1 MSYSRRQL
9 YALGETLGECVT
21 RKEGGRVIY
30 GGGDSGGGGGGGGGN
45 QTQTSYQYALQPEMV
60 PYAQDILGKTQTLTA
75 ANYTPYQGQRI
86 ADFTPL
92 QNQAMGQIAG
102 QQVAGQ
108 VGAGSELAGGAGMYG
123 LGAQSNYQNMA
134 TNPYAVQAYMSPYQ
148 QNVVDYQKS
157 QALRDFQMAQPMRNA
172 AAVSKGAFGGT
183 RQALVDAEAQRN
195 LNSQLQGIQATGT
208 QSAYQDAMRNM
219 QFGTQTGLAGA
230 QLAGQAGAT
239 LGQLGQQQYGQEMGI
254 NQAQLQTG
262 ALQQQQEQ
270 QGLTQSYQ
278 DFLKQQEYPYS
289 QLAFY
294 NSMLRGLSPV
304 MPTTTQTYTS
314 PPNYLAQ
321 LGGLGLGAYSLGKLT
336 GAV

>member
-9 YALGETLGECVT
+9 EALGEPLGECVT

-30 GGGDSGGGGGGGGGN
+30 GGGGGNSGGGGGSSAP
-45 QTQTSYQYALQPEMV
+45 QQQTSYQYALQPEMV

-108 VGAGSELAGGAGMYG
+108 VGAGSMLAGGAGMYG
-123 LGAQSNYQNMA
+123 LGAQSNYENMA
-134 TNPYAVQAYMSPYQ
+134 TNPNAVQAYMSPYQ
-148 QNVVDYQKS
+148 QNVTDYQKS

-183 RQALVDAEAQRN
+183 RSALVDAEAQRN

-208 QSAYQDAMRNM
+208 QNAYQDAMRNM
-219 QFGTQTGLAGA
+219 QFGTQTGLTGA

-239 LGQLGQQQYGQEMGI
+239 LGQLGQQQYGQETGI

-270 QGLTQSYQ
+270 QGLTQNYQ

-321 LGGLGLGAYSLGKLT
+321 LGGLGLGAYSLGKLA
-336 GAV
+336 GV

>member
-45 QTQTSYQYALQPEMV
+45 QTQTSYQYALQPELV
-60 PYAQDILGKTQTLTA
+60 PYAKDILEKTQTLTA
-75 ANYTPYQGQRI
+75 ANYTPYKGQRI
-86 ADFTPL
+86 ADFSPL
-92 QNQAMGQIAG
+92 QTQAMQQIGG

-108 VGAGSELAGGAGMYG
+108 VGAGSELAGGAGLYG
-123 LGAQSNYQNMA
+123 LGAGQNYQNMV

-148 QNVVDYQKS
+148 QNVTDYQKA

-172 AAVSKGAFGGT
+172 KAVAAGAFGGT

-195 LNSQLQGIQATGT
+195 LNSQLQGIEATGA
-208 QSAYQDAMRNM
+208 QNAYQDAMRNM
-219 QFGTQTGLAGA
+219 QFGTQTGLSGA
-230 QLAGQAGAT
+230 QLASQSAGI
-239 LGQLGQQQYGQEMGI
+239 LGQLGQQQYGQETGI
-254 NQAQLQTG
+254 NQAQLQAG
-262 ALQQQQEQ
+262 ALQQQQQQ
-270 QGLTQSYQ
+270 QGLTQQYQ

-321 LGGLGLGAYSLGKLT
+321 LGGLGLGAYSLGKLA
-336 GAV
+336 GV

>member
-9 YALGETLGECVT
+9 YALGEPLGECVT

-30 GGGDSGGGGGGGGGN
+30 GGGGGNPSNNSGN

-60 PYAQDILGKTQTLTA
+60 PYAQDILAKTQTLTA

-92 QNQAMGQIAG
+92 QTQAMGQIAG

-108 VGAGSELAGGAGMYG
+108 VGAGSELAGGAGIAG
-123 LGAQSNYQNMA
+123 LGAGMNYQNMV

-148 QNVVDYQKS
+148 QNVTDYQKA
-157 QALRDFQMAQPMRNA
+157 QALRDFQIAQPMRQAKATA
-172 AAVSKGAFGGT
+172 AGAFGGT
-183 RQALVDAEAQRN
+183 RQALVDAEAQRA
-195 LNSQLQGIQATGT
+195 LNSQLQGIEATGA
-208 QSAYQDAMRNM
+208 QNAYQDAMRNM
-219 QFGTQTGLAGA
+219 QFGTQAGLSGA
-230 QLAGQAGAT
+230 QLANQSAAT
-239 LGQLGQQQYGQEMGI
+239 LGQLGQQQYGQETGI
-254 NQAQLQTG
+254 NQAQLQAG
-262 ALQQQQEQ
+262 ALQQQQQ
-270 QGLTQSYQ
+270 QQALTQSYQ

-321 LGGLGLGAYSLGKLT
+321 LGGLGLGAYSLGKLA